1 MGTKRASLV
10 QQRQSPLRDRYRSV
24 PAEAW
29 ITDSAETV
37 NACGGDPFHGAVV
50 PANGD
55 ASLRFGIHRA
65 VGGFH
70 DYPNP
75 GDLLSAALAACF
87 DSTLRMLADHLGIRL
102 ESLEVKVDAECD
114 VRGCLLVER
123 TVPVGFQR
131 MRCRVRLQPK
141 DDVDEETVQMLVAAA
156 EKSCVVLQTLR
167 NGVTVQAEI
176 QADRPGAL
184 RVAET
189 AVGASPSPAG
199 KSDGAA

>member
-1 MGTKRASLV
+1 MGTKKAGLV

-24 PAEAW
+24 PADAR
-29 ITDSAETV
+29 ITDSAQTV
-37 NACGGDPFHGAVV
+37 DACGGDPFHGAVV
-50 PANGD
+50 PANGGD
-55 ASLRFGIHRA
+55 ASLSFGIHRA

-70 DYPNP
+70 DFPNP

-102 ESLEVKVDAECD
+102 ESLEVNVEGECD

-123 TVPVGFQR
+123 NVPVGFQQ

-141 DDVDEETVQMLVAAA
+141 DDVNEETMQMLVAAA

-167 NGVTVQAEI
+167 NGVTVETQIE
-176 QADRPGAL
+176 L
-184 RVAET
+184 RDPVAEDT
-189 AVGASPSPAG
+189 AAAAHADSRDPALPAG
-199 KSDGAA
+199 A